1 MNVYVEPLT
10 FVCVAPVNE
19 ILLIPILSLAT
30 AVNVTVLFWAV
41 VVNSIESSVASLD
54 KLVMVGSSS
63 STTESAMVSVSV
75 SVLPAASLATTARL
89 SLDEPKDKL
98 S

>member
-63 STTESAMVSVSV
+63 SRTDKEIVTVSV
-75 SVLPAASLATTARL
+75 SVLPAASLATTVRL